1 MFGSPYFFPIN
12 PFQLLSLNIP
22 QLMWSTWRQMTI
34 DLGPEE
40 FGLSDTLAADLG
52 AFVSE
57 NAHRYPTVFSS
68 CSPRDIAKHHNSK
81 YRMVEWAAV
90 FHHFVPAFLYDI
102 KAPDEVQ
109 TMVSEFIIA
118 SDAAMS
124 MNYRHGFIKFVR
136 SWERLYVNNDAGL
149 SRATISIHQL
159 LHIVDQ
165 IRALE

>member
-124 MNYRHGFIKFVR
+124 DQGMTSNETDVCHGLMK
-136 SWERLYVNNDAGL
+136 L
-149 SRATISIHQL
+149 
-159 LHIVDQ
+159 IVELRGDEEDL
-165 IRALE
+165 RDLR

>member
-1 MFGSPYFFPIN
+1 
-12 PFQLLSLNIP
+12 
-22 QLMWSTWRQMTI
+22 MTI

-124 MNYRHGFIKFVR
+124 DQGMTSNEVDELQAR
-136 SWERLYVNNDAGL
+136 
-149 SRATISIHQL
+149 IHQVRPKL
-159 LHIVDQ
+159 GASLRQ
-165 IRALE
+165 Q